1 MDPTHRQDALFA
13 ACARGDHPAVEELV
27 EVGAEAETVDSLS
40 WRPIDHAAYKGHL
53 RIAEYLHNT
62 QQDLQPSAPRLAPA
76 TKTTSEYHVA
86 MCHGQSSVIFL
97 RLGSCNTR
105 KPRAPLELNNV
116 TDSSFSTQI
125 TVRLIPDNAGQ
136 QNSVDLPPRDNDPH
150 PAMTFEC
157 MDAEDAKLVFQVS
170 KVHPRIEVVATGVA
184 MLGELRGSVTDQH
197 ESLSRDH
204 TIAVIDKETGEFR
217 GSVTFNVL
225 VIKPFKG
232 QQARS
237 TSSVGFWR
245 TAGGAT
251 VVGHRGDLHSLRMLV
266 KTLTAFQGYVQLTKD
281 FIPVIYHDFLIKD
294 TGTETPINTLTK
306 DQFLHIGHA
315 QDFRGDLPS
324 AAEIR
329 FKKNVNDTKSRT
341 QKPRSRSLNRF
352 DDARMDDLVE
362 RLSKTDYGPT
372 KAVKGN
378 RRGFAIQEPLATLEQ
393 LLRDL
398 PQDVAFDL
406 EMKYPMLWEAENQG
420 FEPWAIEVNFF
431 VDTILSMVYALGG
444 SRDITFSS
452 FSPEVCILLAM
463 KQQDYPV
470 LFITKAGNVPT
481 GDIRTSS
488 LEQAVHFAKAWG
500 LAGIVSLIKPLQLC
514 PGLVQYI
521 KQHGLAVAA
530 YGTATDDPETVKM
543 LAKAGLDAIITNRVR
558 LISKALGAE
567 ADDQSAR
574 SLHEQ

>member
-1 MDPTHRQDALFA
+1 MKSTHGQDALLA
-13 ACARGDHPAVEELV
+13 ACARGDRPAVEELV
-27 EVGAEAETVDSLS
+27 GLGARADAVDSLG

-62 QQDLQPSAPRLAPA
+62 QQDLRPSTSSLVPDAETP
-76 TKTTSEYHVA
+76 SEYQGA
-86 MCHGQSSVIFL
+86 KRRGQRSVIFL

-105 KPRAPLELNNV
+105 QPRAPLELKNV
-116 TDSSFSTQI
+116 PESSVSSQI
-125 TVRLIPDNAGQ
+125 TVRLIPDHAGQ
-136 QNSVDLPPRDNDPH
+136 KKSVDLPPHDHGPN
-150 PAMTFEC
+150 PAMIFEC
-157 MDAEDAKLVFQVS
+157 EDAEDAKLVFQVS
-170 KVHPRIEVVATGVA
+170 RAHPSIDIVATGVA
-184 MLGELRGSVTDQH
+184 MLGELRGSVTDRH

-204 TIAVIDKETGEFR
+204 TIAVVDKETGEFR

-232 QQARS
+232 QEARS
-237 TSSVGFWR
+237 TSSAGFWK
-245 TAGGAT
+245 TAG
-251 VVGHRGDLHSLRMLV
+251 D
-266 KTLTAFQGYVQLTKD
+266 VQLTKD
-281 FIPVIYHDFLIKD
+281 SIPIIYHDFLIKD
-294 TGTETPINTLTK
+294 TGTETPINTLTR

-315 QDFRGDLPS
+315 QDFRGDMPS
-324 AAEIR
+324 AAEVR
-329 FKKNVNDTKSRT
+329 FKKSSDNMNSGA
-341 QKPRSRSLNRF
+341 QKPRSRSLNAY
-352 DDARMDDLVE
+352 DNARMEDLVE
-362 RLSKTDYGPT
+362 RLRKTNYGPT

-393 LLRDL
+393 LLKDL

-420 FEPWAIEVNFF
+420 SEPWAIEVNFF

-444 SRDITFSS
+444 SRNITFSS

-500 LAGIVSLIKPLQLC
+500 LAGIVSIIKPLQLC

-530 YGTATDDPETVKM
+530 YGTATDDAETVKVSIK
-543 LAKAGLDAIITNRVR
+543 LPQSR
-558 LISKALGAE
+558 LREAL
-567 ADDQSAR
+567 
-574 SLHEQ
+574 SL